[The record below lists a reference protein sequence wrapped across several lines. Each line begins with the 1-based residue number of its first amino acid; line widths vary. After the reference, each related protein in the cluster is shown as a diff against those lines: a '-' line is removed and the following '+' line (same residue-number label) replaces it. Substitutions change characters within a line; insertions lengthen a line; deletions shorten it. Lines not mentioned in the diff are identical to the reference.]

1 MDQSKRSSFIEAV
14 INTAIGFLVTLI
26 LSPIVYPLFGH
37 SFTVSQ
43 NLAITA
49 IFTFTS
55 IFRGYVVRRW
65 FNSRIK
71 QVATTISNYKGN
83 NYESSL

>member
-37 SFTVSQ
+37 SFSVGQ

-65 FNSRIK
+65 FNGRIK
-71 QVATTISNYKGN
+71 HVAETVSTRTMKG
-83 NYESSL
+83 YS

>member
-26 LSPIVYPLFGH
+26 LSPIVYPMFGH

-65 FNSRIK
+65 FNGRIK
-71 QVATTISNYKGN
+71 NVANTVSTRTMKG
-83 NYESSL
+83 YS